1 MAGVLKKKA
10 VSRYDVSM
18 LSQEVPDEVTAF
30 ILKLSKKNQTISKM
44 TTLHQSTGKYD
55 VMIATVKIIKI
66 FRFGCKIK
74 IVIKL
79 TNF

>member
-18 LSQEVPDEVTAF
+18 LSQEVPDEMTAF
-30 ILKLSKKNQTISKM
+30 ILKNLKKTISKM

-66 FRFGCKIK
+66 FRFGCKII

>member
-1 MAGVLKKKA
+1 
-10 VSRYDVSM
+10 
-18 LSQEVPDEVTAF
+18 
-30 ILKLSKKNQTISKM
+30 M

-79 TNF
+79 TNFYFTFHFSGT